1 MISRYNEI
9 IKRKFMDFTPDIVY
23 EDNHLLVIIKP
34 HNIAVQEDESK
45 DDDLLNLLKQY
56 IKVRDNKPGNVFLG
70 LVHRL
75 DRPTG
80 GVMVFAKTSKCA
92 SRLTEQL
99 KNHEMSKNYLCVT
112 LGKPLQDSARL
123 SCYLVKD
130 AKTNTVSLA
139 TISDYGAKQATLE
152 YQVLANYNDMSL
164 VKVKLL
170 TGRSH
175 QIRVQMSK
183 QNNTV
188 IFGDFKYGDKL
199 HGGNLALWAY
209 QLKFNHPISKK
220 QMVFTVLPDTEKVPW
235 KAFVKDINKLA

>member
-1 MISRYNEI
+1 MKYKDKE
-9 IKRKFMDFTPDIVY
+9 KMDFIPDIVY

-34 HNIAVQEDESK
+34 HNIGVQEDESK

-92 SRLTEQL
+92 SRLAEQL
-99 KNHEMSKNYLCVT
+99 KNHEMKKAYLCVV
-112 LGKPLQDSARL
+112 LGRPVQEKARL
-123 SCYLVKD
+123 NCYLVKD
-130 AKTNTVSLA
+130 SKTNTVNLA
-139 TISDYGAKQATLE
+139 TKSDYGAKQAILD
-152 YQVLANYNDMSL
+152 YQVLDNAMDMSL
-164 VKVKLL
+164 IKVNLL

-188 IFGDFKYGDKL
+188 ICGDFKYGDKA
-199 HGGNLALWAY
+199 HKCDLALWAY
-209 QLKFNHPISKK
+209 QLQFNHPITKNPMIFK
-220 QMVFTVLPDTEKVPW
+220 VLPDVEKLPW
-235 KAFVKDINKLA
+235 KLFENTISKID

>member
-1 MISRYNEI
+1 ME
-9 IKRKFMDFTPDIVY
+9 FTPDIVY

-45 DDDLLNLLKQY
+45 DDDLLNLLKNY

-99 KNHEMSKNYLCVT
+99 KNHQMKKTYLTVV
-112 LGKPLQDSARL
+112 LGKPNQPKARL
-123 SCYLVKD
+123 ACYLVKD

-139 TISDYGAKQATLE
+139 TRSDYGAKEAILDYE
-152 YQVLANYNDMSL
+152 VLATYGDMSL
-164 VKVKLL
+164 VEVNLL

-183 QNNTV
+183 QLGTV
-188 IFGDFKYGDKL
+188 IFGDFKYGDKA

-209 QLKFNHPISKK
+209 QLKFNHPTTQKP
-220 QMVFTVLPDTEKVPW
+220 MVFKVLPDCDKLPW
-235 KAFVKDINKLA
+235 KAFSKDIIKLG

>member
-1 MISRYNEI
+1 ME
-9 IKRKFMDFTPDIVY
+9 FTPDIVY
-23 EDNHLLVIIKP
+23 EDNHLLVVIKP

-45 DDDLLNLLKQY
+45 DDDLLNLLKNY

-99 KNHEMSKNYLCVT
+99 KNKEMKKNYLCVT
-112 LGKPLQDSARL
+112 LGKPVQDKARL
-123 SCYLVKD
+123 TCYLLKD
-130 AKTNTVSLA
+130 EKNNVVNLA
-139 TISDYGAKQATLE
+139 TRSDYGAKEAILDYE
-152 YQVLANYNDMSL
+152 VLDNKSNMSL
-164 VKVKLL
+164 IKVNLL

-175 QIRVQMSK
+175 QIRVQMSR

-188 IFGDFKYGDKL
+188 IYGDFKYGDKT

-209 QLKFNHPISKK
+209 QLQFNHPITKK
-220 QMVFTVLPDTEKVPW
+220 QMIFKVLPDIEHSPW
-235 KAFVKDINKLA
+235 KLFENVIAKLV

>member
-1 MISRYNEI
+1 
-9 IKRKFMDFTPDIVY
+9 MDFTPDIIY

-45 DDDLLNLLKQY
+45 DDDLLNLLKNY
-56 IKVRDNKPGNVFLG
+56 IKNRDNKPGNVYLG

-99 KNHEMSKNYLCVT
+99 KGHDMQKSYLCVV
-112 LGKPLQDSARL
+112 LGKPNQAKARL
-123 SCYLVKD
+123 NCYLTKD
-130 AKTNTVSLA
+130 AKTNTVNLA
-139 TISDYGAKQATLE
+139 TKSDYGAKEAILDYE
-152 YQVLANYNDMSL
+152 VLDECADMSL
-164 VKVKLL
+164 IKVNLI

-183 QNNTV
+183 QNGTV
-188 IFGDFKYGDKL
+188 IFGDFKYGDKA

-209 QLKFNHPISKK
+209 QLKFNHPTTKK
-220 QMVFTVLPDTEKVPW
+220 PMVFKVLPDIEKLPW
-235 KAFVKDINKLA
+235 KIFEGSINNLI

>member
-1 MISRYNEI
+1 
-9 IKRKFMDFTPDIVY
+9 MDFTPDIVY

-34 HNIAVQEDESK
+34 HNIGVQEDESK
-45 DDDLLNLLKQY
+45 DEDLLNLLKQY

-99 KNHEMSKNYLCVT
+99 KNHEMKKTYLCVV
-112 LGKPLQDSARL
+112 LGKPVQDKARL
-123 SCYLVKD
+123 NCYLVKD
-130 AKTNTVSLA
+130 AKTNTVNL
-139 TISDYGAKQATLE
+139 TTQSDYGAKQAILDYE
-152 YQVLANYNDMSL
+152 VLDNAMDMSL
-164 VKVKLL
+164 IKVNLL

-183 QNNTV
+183 QNKTV
-188 IFGDFKYGDKL
+188 IFGDFKYGDKA

-209 QLKFNHPISKK
+209 KLQFNHPVSKK
-220 QMVFTVLPDTEKVPW
+220 AMTFKVLPDCEKLPW
-235 KAFVKDINKLA
+235 KMFENTIMDCD

>member
-1 MISRYNEI
+1 
-9 IKRKFMDFTPDIVY
+9 MDFTPDIIY

-45 DDDLLNLLKQY
+45 DDDLLNLLKNY
-56 IKVRDNKPGNVFLG
+56 IKNRDNKPGNVYLG

-99 KNHEMSKNYLCVT
+99 KGHDMQKSYLCVV
-112 LGKPLQDSARL
+112 LGKPNQTKARL
-123 SCYLVKD
+123 NCYLTKD
-130 AKTNTVSLA
+130 AKTNTVNLA
-139 TISDYGAKQATLE
+139 TKSDYGAKEAILDYE
-152 YQVLANYNDMSL
+152 VLDERADMSL
-164 VKVKLL
+164 IKVNLV

-183 QNNTV
+183 QNGTV
-188 IFGDFKYGDKL
+188 IFGDFKYGDKG

-209 QLKFNHPISKK
+209 QLKFNHPTTKK
-220 QMVFTVLPDTEKVPW
+220 PMVFKVLPDVEKLPW
-235 KAFVKDINKLA
+235 KIFEGSINSLI